1 MRAVRKDEGFM
12 RSSIDVSVFEVADNP
27 PKPGHGQ

>member
-12 RSSIDVSVFEVADNP
+12 RSSIDVSVLEVSDIV
-27 PKPGHGQ
+27 PKLGHGQ